1 MPPKKQFCDH
11 CKKEKFST
19 FRNVTEEAKKKD
31 DKWEFFV
38 NIGDSLCSNCYNFV
52 VQYDRNQK
60 YNKKNDDKSF
70 KRHKSTENIATDYN
84 NSLASIEELQNEIT
98 ELKNSYNAFNKW
110 NDR

>member
-1 MPPKKQFCDH
+1 MPPKKQFCDC
-11 CKKEKFST
+11 CKEEKFST
-19 FRNVTEEAKKKD
+19 FRNVTEEAKKKA
-31 DKWEFFV
+31 DKGEFFV

-70 KRHKSTENIATDYN
+70 KRRKSTENIATDYN

-98 ELKNSYNAFNKW
+98 ELKKEIETLTKF
-110 NDR
+110 